1 MKDLYIQLLMMYVT
15 TELKQK
21 LLVLPH
27 LQLHGVKMIAVV
39 LGVLKKHRSI
49 SIVPVK
55 LIPLLQLLPIQK
67 VLLQIPLLLIGDV
80 KNQNLNQNL
89 NLRIRNPSLLDFHGI
104 QLLSLQAKICLER

>member
-80 KNQNLNQNL
+80 KNQNLN
-89 NLRIRNPSLLDFHGI
+89 LRIRNPSLLDFHGI